1 MTPAQRHT
9 LVTTAKRW
17 SAACALIL
25 PVLAWGSRKFDAT
38 LSTKLDKAE
47 FHASRDSLNN
57 VHALDQQRADFQ
69 FLQLRE
75 LILRVDSGVKRID
88 RRR

>member
-1 MTPAQRHT
+1 MTPAQRS
-9 LVTTAKRW
+9 LLSTAKRW
-17 SAACALIL
+17 SAIGALII
-25 PVLAWGSRKFDAT
+25 PPLAWGSRKFDAT
-38 LSTKLDKAE
+38 LATKLDKNE

-69 FLQLRE
+69 FMQLRE
-75 LILRVDSGVKRID
+75 LILRVDSTARRIE